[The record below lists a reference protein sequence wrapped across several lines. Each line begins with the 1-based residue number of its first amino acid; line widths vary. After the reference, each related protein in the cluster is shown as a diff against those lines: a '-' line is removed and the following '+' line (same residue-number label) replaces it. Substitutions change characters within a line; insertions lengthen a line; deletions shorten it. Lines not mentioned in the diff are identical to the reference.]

1 LIFEILLVLRD
12 KADAYDLLEFFFS
25 VIWLL
30 FLKNL
35 DIFLTSLG
43 VFAGIGEGNLVKLTG
58 LLFVYYFWTWF

>member
-1 LIFEILLVLRD
+1 VVLGD
-12 KADAYDLLEFFFS
+12 KAGTYDLLEFFFL

-43 VFAGIGEGNLVKLTG
+43 VFTGIGGGNLVKLIG